1 MWLPG
6 GLRRHNQVDARLRQG
21 ATNLPQLPPSSGPH
35 GGGWGRLVGPDSQL
49 EGWGDVEKAADSWL
63 EAQGTRRARALQG
76 EGLQDGGEEE
86 EELCVRQALSQ
97 ADALT

>member
-6 GLRRHNQVDARLRQG
+6 GLRRRVDARLHQG
-21 ATNLPQLPPSSGPH
+21 ATNLPRLPPSSGPH
-35 GGGWGRLVGPDSQL
+35 GGGQGRLVGPDLQL

-63 EAQGTRRARALQG
+63 EAQGIRWARAFQG

-86 EELCVRQALSQ
+86 EELCAGQALSQ